1 MKRTLTLAVL
11 VSFLVPAFALA
22 ALAPGSRPD
31 PGDKDMVT
39 LVKLNQQDNKV
50 VVAINV
56 TNDEPITALDVPLK
70 YGNPDDGVILD
81 RVEFPADSRIKDF
94 QFKFAKINDKAK
106 TVLIGLVSSAQT
118 LEEDMQPGTGPVA
131 YLHFTVTDDR
141 LAELTLDTD
150 NSKAPQH
157 TLTLIENRVVGENGR
172 DVIDFKPGFTPTKI
186 ELNKLGAGATLPKEY
201 ALRGNYP
208 NPFNARTIISFALPK
223 DTRVSLDIYNILGQ
237 KVKTLVDGVM
247 AAGYHNVEWNGT
259 DHNGLGVSSGVYLYK
274 LQDPLTLK
282 PLVPVR
288 KMVYVK

>member
-11 VSFLVPAFALA
+11 VAFLVPAFALA

-31 PGDKDMVT
+31 PGDKDFVI
-39 LVKLNQQDNKV
+39 LEKLNQQDNKV

-81 RVEFPADSRIKDF
+81 RVEFPQDSRIKDF

-141 LAELTLDTD
+141 LTEFTVDTD

-172 DVIDFKPGFTPTKI
+172 DVIDFKPGFKNEPI
-186 ELNKLGAGATLPKEY
+186 KLDRAGSGANLLPKEY
-201 ALRGNYP
+201 SLRGNYP
-208 NPFNARTIISFALPK
+208 NPFNAKTIISFALPK
-223 DTRVSLDIYNILGQ
+223 DSRVSLDIYNILGQ
-237 KVKTLVDGVM
+237 KVKTLVDGAM
-247 AAGYHNVEWNGT
+247 TAGYKNVEWNGT

-274 LQDPLTLK
+274 LTANEFKRVDRMTLLK
-282 PLVPVR
+282 
-288 KMVYVK
+288 